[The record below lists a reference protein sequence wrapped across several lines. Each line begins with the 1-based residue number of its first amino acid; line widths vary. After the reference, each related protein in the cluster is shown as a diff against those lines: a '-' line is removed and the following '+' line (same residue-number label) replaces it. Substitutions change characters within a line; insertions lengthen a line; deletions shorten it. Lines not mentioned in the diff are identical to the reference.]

1 MPTSVVGFKNL
12 ATDVLGTAGNLIVTI
27 STNKEKIDQLQAAI
41 TEKIH
46 KSQMEMVKKLKQN
59 NSNSDFMDNS
69 DVVRAAQEEQTLLI
83 EEELKEIQELSQN
96 TEKLLV
102 ALRQHTS
109 VKDYATIGSKS
120 KEYSGVSL
128 GATLGA

>member
-1 MPTSVVGFKNL
+1 
-12 ATDVLGTAGNLIVTI
+12 VLGTAGNLIVTI